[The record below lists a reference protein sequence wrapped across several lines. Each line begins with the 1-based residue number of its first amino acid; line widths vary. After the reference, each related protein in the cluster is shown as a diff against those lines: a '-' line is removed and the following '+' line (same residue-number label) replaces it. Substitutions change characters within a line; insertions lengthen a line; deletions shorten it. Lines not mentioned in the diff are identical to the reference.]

1 MNSAYLLRH
10 DFFVISKLE
19 FLVAPTLSLSW
30 DPLIQGRQIAYP
42 EFYQQ
47 LRASGTF
54 CLWEQSEWVSRVK
67 KIE

>member
-54 CLWEQSEWVSRVK
+54 CL
-67 KIE
+67 